1 MKYAAIDIGSNAVR
15 LIFTNVYHTPEG
27 KQYIKDAMYR
37 VALRLGEESFTRGS
51 FSKSKIEDM
60 LSTMKAF
67 KNLIDVHKPRKVM
80 ACATSAM
87 RDASNSQEIVDLVH
101 KKTGIQIEII
111 SGQREAEFVL
121 SNHVEL
127 YDFKEHTNYLYIDV
141 GGGSTEIILLSG
153 GKTIAKRSFDIGT
166 LRMCMGKVKDKQW
179 EKLETWLLEI
189 NSTYSNIQGIGVGG
203 NINSIQKLF
212 ANSKKTIATKHTI
225 ETTIHKLE
233 KLSIEE
239 RIIQYQLKPDRA
251 DVIVPAAKI
260 FNFIMGKAA
269 IENLIVPK
277 VGLGDGM
284 IHYMAK
290 SEKNK

>member
-1 MKYAAIDIGSNAVR
+1 
-15 LIFTNVYHTPEG
+15 
-27 KQYIKDAMYR
+27 
-37 VALRLGEESFTRGS
+37 
-51 FSKSKIEDM
+51 
-60 LSTMKAF
+60 
-67 KNLIDVHKPRKVM
+67 
-80 ACATSAM
+80 
-87 RDASNSQEIVDLVH
+87 
-101 KKTGIQIEII
+101 
-111 SGQREAEFVL
+111 
-121 SNHVEL
+121 
-127 YDFKEHTNYLYIDV
+127 
-141 GGGSTEIILLSG
+141 
-153 GKTIAKRSFDIGT
+153 
-166 LRMCMGKVKDKQW
+166 MGKVKDKQW

>member
-179 EKLETWLLEI
+179 EKLENWLLEI

-260 FNFIMGKAA
+260 FNFIMEKAT

>member
-67 KNLIDVHKPRKVM
+67 KNLIDVHKPKKIM

-87 RDASNSQEIVDLVH
+87 RDATNSQEIVDLVL

-212 ANSKKTIATKHTI
+212 ANSKTIATKHTI